1 MLNALKS
8 LLGGDR
14 EPDRAAPALTPE
26 IAATALMVEV
36 ALADGAYERIERER
50 ILHALEDAFELDA
63 EAARAVL
70 DQAEPMAREA
80 VDHHRFTRVVKDGL
94 NEAKR
99 VRLMQDLW
107 AVVLADGDRDDREDA
122 LMRRLAPLL
131 AVSDRDS
138 ADARRRVLE
147 GRD

>member
-8 LLGGDR
+8 LLGGNQGAER
-14 EPDRAAPALTPE
+14 PDLVLTPE
-26 IAATALMVEV
+26 VAATALMVEV
-36 ALADGAYERIERER
+36 ALADGAYDRIERER
-50 ILHALEDAFELDA
+50 ILHALEGAFELDA
-63 EAARAVL
+63 AAAAAVL

-94 NEAKR
+94 SEAKR
-99 VRLMQDLW
+99 VRLMEDLW
-107 AVVLADGDRDDREDA
+107 AVVLADGERDEREDA

-138 ADARRRVLE
+138 AEARRRVLE

>member
-8 LLGGDR
+8 LLGRKEEVDGNQT
-14 EPDRAAPALTPE
+14 ALTPE
-26 IAATALMVEV
+26 VAAAVLMVEA
-36 ALADGAYERIERER
+36 ALADGAFDRMERDS
-50 ILHALEDAFELDA
+50 ILHALGDAFELDRDG
-63 EAARAVL
+63 ARSVL

-94 NEAKR
+94 SEAKR
-99 VRLMQDLW
+99 VRLMEDLW
-107 AVVLADGDRDDREDA
+107 AVVLADGERDEREDA

-138 ADARRRVLE
+138 AEARRRALDA
-147 GRD
+147 RD